1 MLLEDLVESRRT
13 RLDRRRIA
21 FLPIVIAIHAVFV
34 GILIISSVWSVTY
47 IEEPPLQVTL
57 FAAPPPPPPAA
68 RPARTPQA
76 QQAQQ
81 PKPQPQVQA
90 EVAPITIP
98 EYTPEILP
106 AETVSEADVVQGV
119 EGGIDWGVEGGVEGG
134 VPGGIPGGIPGGVPG
149 GIPGGGPVRVE
160 TVGGTPPKPLA
171 PIQCMYPEAARRL
184 RLEGIVILEAIIL
197 KDGTVGSIR
206 TLRSLNE
213 LLDQAAMDCLRS
225 YRFEPGKINGRPV
238 DSYYVLTVRYTLQG
252 G

>member
-13 RLDRRRIA
+13 RLNRRRIV
-21 FLPIVIAIHAVFV
+21 FLPIVIAIHAVLV
-34 GILIISSVWSVTY
+34 GVLIISSVWSVTY

-68 RPARTPQA
+68 RPARQPQ
-76 QQAQQ
+76 QQQTQQ
-81 PKPQPQVQA
+81 PKPQPQPQA
-90 EVAPITIP
+90 EVAPIVIP

-106 AETVSEADVVQGV
+106 AETFSEAEVVQGV

-134 VPGGIPGGIPGGVPG
+134 VPGGIPGGVPG

-160 TVGGTPPKPLA
+160 TVGGTPPKPLS
-171 PIQCMYPEAARRL
+171 PIQCTYPEAARRL
-184 RLEGIVILEAIIL
+184 RLEGIVVLEAIIL
-197 KDGTVGSIR
+197 KNGTVGSVRI
-206 TLRSLNE
+206 LRSLNE
-213 LLDQAAMDCLRS
+213 LLDQAAVDCLRA
-225 YRFEPGKINGRPV
+225 YRFEPGKINDRPV

>member
-21 FLPIVIAIHAVFV
+21 FLPVVITLHAVFV
-34 GILIISSVWSVTY
+34 GVLIISSVWSVTY

-68 RPARTPQA
+68 RPARQA
-76 QQAQQ
+76 QAQTQQ
-81 PKPQPQVQA
+81 PKPPPQPQA
-90 EVAPITIP
+90 EVAPVTIP

-106 AETVSEADVVQGV
+106 AETVSETEVVQGV

-134 VPGGIPGGIPGGVPG
+134 VPGGIPGGVPG

-160 TVGGTPPKPLA
+160 TVGGTPPKPLS

-184 RLEGIVILEAIIL
+184 RFEGIVVLEAIIL
-197 KDGTVGSIR
+197 KDGTVGPIR
-206 TLRSLNE
+206 ILRSLNE
-213 LLDQAAMDCLRS
+213 LLDQAAVDCLRS
-225 YRFEPGKINGRPV
+225 YRFDPGKINGRPV
-238 DSYYVLTVRYTLQG
+238 DSYYVLTIRYTLQAG
-252 G
+252 